1 MKIIVL
7 TGSPNV
13 NGSSNMLAKEFIKG
27 AIESGNEVVT
37 FDTAHINV
45 KHCGGCVA
53 CGYEGPCIQKDDM
66 EKIKKEILSSDMI
79 VFVTPLYYYSMTAQL
94 KTVIDRFCSFNSSI
108 QHKHLKSALIAVAW
122 NNDSWTFDA
131 LEVYYKTLVKY
142 LNFSDRGMVLGKGC
156 GTPSMTANSKYIY
169 EAYKLGKSIK

>member
-1 MKIIVL
+1 MVGALLVVMKVR
-7 TGSPNV
+7 
-13 NGSSNMLAKEFIKG
+13 AFK
-27 AIESGNEVVT
+27 
-37 FDTAHINV
+37 
-45 KHCGGCVA
+45 
-53 CGYEGPCIQKDDM
+53 KDDM

-131 LEVYYKTLVKY
+131 LEVYYKL
-142 LNFSDRGMVLGKGC
+142 
-156 GTPSMTANSKYIY
+156 
-169 EAYKLGKSIK
+169 

>member
-13 NGSSNMLAKEFIKG
+13 NGSSNMLANEFIKG

-37 FDTAHINV
+37 LDTAHINV
-45 KHCGGCVA
+45 KPCGGCVA
-53 CGYEGPCIQKDDM
+53 CGYEGPCVQKDDM

-131 LEVYYKTLVKY
+131 LEVYYKL
-142 LNFSDRGMVLGKGC
+142 
-156 GTPSMTANSKYIY
+156 
-169 EAYKLGKSIK
+169 

>member
-156 GTPSMTANSKYIY
+156 GTPSMTANSKYVY
-169 EAYKLGKSIK
+169 ETYKLGKSIK